1 MYNNPYEILG
11 VSKEASLEE
20 IKKKYRELAMQYH
33 PDINPTAEAAEKMKQ
48 INAAFENIKNSKNVT
63 TENTYNETNY
73 DYGQE
78 SARANSDYDQEADK
92 ASWQKWREKRDKAEE
107 RRNKEAEYYRV
118 KASYRDLTMLHEA
131 ITSQLASKKYKNNF
145 LGRLDKVIMEYINLA
160 NQNKEIYFARDEYI
174 SKMKSIEEQF
184 KPLLLAQLDK
194 INTEELTLE
203 VQANKYYI
211 EFYHVT
217 FNNLEK
223 ISITYWATLMSYEIF
238 KWLDLDDNIRDVYNI
253 ARAKFMSEYGV
264 DEEAM
269 SKIDYTVHKN
279 LANYVNE
286 HSLNYDETLEQIE
299 KNVDVFLREA
309 YTYYMTNIEDDNL
322 KR

>member
-11 VSKEASLEE
+11 VSEDASLEE

-48 INAAFENIKNSKNVT
+48 INAAFESIKKSKNVT
-63 TENTYNETNY
+63 TENTYNKTNH

-78 SARANSDYDQEADK
+78 SARANNDYDQEADK
-92 ASWQKWREKRDKAEE
+92 ASWQKWREKRDKEEE
-107 RRNKEAEYYRV
+107 RQKKESEYYRV
-118 KASYRDLTMLHEA
+118 KGIYRDLTMLHEV

-160 NQNKEIYFARDEYI
+160 NQNKEYYFPRDEYI

-184 KPLLLAQLDK
+184 KTLSLAQLDK
-194 INTEELTLE
+194 INAEELTLE

-211 EFYHVT
+211 EFYHLT
-217 FNNLEK
+217 SNELKRN
-223 ISITYWATLMSYEIF
+223 SIIYWARFMSYEIF

-264 DEEAM
+264 DEETM
-269 SKIDYTVHKN
+269 LKIYYTVHKN

-286 HSLNYDETLEQIE
+286 KSLNYDETLEQIE

>member
-1 MYNNPYEILG
+1 MMFKMIYNPYEILG
-11 VSKEASLEE
+11 VSEEATLEEVEKRYQEINVAYRNVKDMIKSKELEAVGLPSEEE
-20 IKKKYRELAMQYH
+20 IKAREAK
-33 PDINPTAEAAEKMKQ
+33 E
-48 INAAFENIKNSKNVT
+48 
-63 TENTYNETNY
+63 
-73 DYGQE
+73 
-78 SARANSDYDQEADK
+78 RAKE
-92 ASWQKWREKRDKAEE
+92 EE
-107 RRNKEAEYYRV
+107 RRKKEYEYYRV
-118 KASYRDLTMLHEA
+118 KRIYRNLTMLHEA

-160 NQNKEIYFARDEYI
+160 NQNKEYYFPRDEYI

-184 KPLLLAQLDK
+184 KTLSLAQLDK
-194 INTEELTLE
+194 INAEELTLE
-203 VQANKYYI
+203 VQANKSYI
-211 EFYHVT
+211 EFYRLT
-217 FNNLEK
+217 TNDLKKN
-223 ISITYWATLMSYEIF
+223 SITDWAIFMSHKIF

-264 DEEAM
+264 DEETM
-269 SKIDYTVHKN
+269 LKIDYTVHKN

-286 HSLNYDETLEQIE
+286 LSFNYDETLEQIE